1 MPSER
6 LALALEQMQAG
17 DWSIFE
23 RFAAEFL
30 AVEFP
35 SLRTTASAG
44 GDRGRDGELYKVAEA
59 AKTVFQYS
67 VSQEWKA
74 KIKATVKVLA
84 DTMPD
89 ITRLVYCTNQVIG
102 PAADDLKEELRRTSL
117 SLDVRDRSWF
127 VDRELTYPQRAA
139 ASEELAQRF
148 VTPLLAARGVAERVG
163 PTLTNDD
170 ARLALLHL
178 TLEGYDHHSEKGLTK
193 SCFESLVLAALHD
206 TRAEQARELTDIF
219 SAVAESVPVAEAG
232 QLRAHVE
239 GAVKRLSVRNG
250 PVKQVG
256 KSSSFHLS
264 HEEQGR
270 VAESTAR
277 FLLHQEEV
285 DLEFQTVLEQLGV
298 AGDRVATAAALRR
311 GLEAVLLRRGEHFA
325 SAVTTGQASHVDV
338 EEVLAALTEAG
349 TPLLNISKTAAAEVI
364 LEILENPTKATA
376 EHLRRIADGYTL
388 FAFLRQTADV
398 QKVIV
403 QVFSDG
409 DVWLDTTAVL
419 PLLAETLL
427 VDPAERHFTVLLQ
440 AAREAGLRL
449 FVTDGIVEE
458 VERHINR
465 CLSYARMSSSEWQ
478 GRVPFLYGAYTLSG
492 RGRADFAAWS
502 DEFRGTQTPEE
513 DVKEFLH
520 DLYRIQNRNLDIETA
535 AAPDELRAA
544 VQEVWHIAHD
554 KRRGRGPAGG
564 DLTPAVTLRLVAH
577 DVENCVG
584 IMQLRKQ
591 SPPSPMGYRTWWLTL
606 DRVAFRLR
614 EELEKRM
621 AGQVPPSPA
630 LSPDFLT
637 ELLRLGPLR
646 AAIER
651 ESHVTLP
658 VVLDISRFESLPRE
672 LIDLAD
678 QVRRDAEGQ
687 TERLIQRNVK
697 EALNAARW
705 RRGPQA
711 EGGIQAAEDRIQAR
725 LSAQLARS

>member
-6 LALALEQMQAG
+6 LALALEVMQPG
-17 DWSIFE
+17 DWLSFE

-44 GDRGRDGELYKVAEA
+44 GDRGRDGELYTAAEEP
-59 AKTVFQYS
+59 KTVFQYS
-67 VSQEWKA
+67 VSQDWKA

-84 DTMPD
+84 ETMPT
-89 ITRLVYCTNQVIG
+89 ITRLVYCTNQLIG
-102 PAADDLKEELRRTSL
+102 PAADDLKEELRRQTL

-139 ASEELAQRF
+139 ASDELAQRF
-148 VTPLLAARGVAERVG
+148 VAPLLAARGVAERVA
-163 PTLTNDD
+163 PTLDNHE

-178 TLEGYDHHSEKGLTK
+178 TLEGYDQSSEKGLTK

-206 TRAEQARELTDIF
+206 SKAEKVRDLSDIIDVVGQ
-219 SAVAESVPVAEAG
+219 SAPTAEAG
-232 QLRAHVE
+232 QLQAQVE
-239 GAVKRLSVRNG
+239 GALKRLSVRGG

-256 KSSSFHLS
+256 KSSSYHLS
-264 HEEQGR
+264 FEEQSR
-270 VAESTAR
+270 SAERTTR
-277 FLLHQEEV
+277 FLLQQSQV
-285 DLEFQTVLEQLGV
+285 DQEFQAVLQQLDV
-298 AGDRVATAAALRR
+298 PGDKVETAAALRR
-311 GLEAVLLRRGEHFA
+311 GLETVLLRRGERFA
-325 SAVTTGQASHVDV
+325 SAMTTGQPSHVDA
-338 EEVLAALTEAG
+338 EEVLVALTEAG
-349 TPLLNISKTAAAEVI
+349 TPLTNIGRTAAAEVI
-364 LEILENPTKATA
+364 LEILENPTTATA
-376 EHLRRIADGYTL
+376 QHLRRIADGYTL

-398 QKVIV
+398 QKVVLQI
-403 QVFSDG
+403 FSEG

-465 CLSYARMSSSEWQ
+465 CLTYARMSSGDWQ
-478 GRVPFLYGAYTLSG
+478 GRVPFLYAAYTLTG
-492 RGRADFAAWS
+492 RGRGNFATWL
-502 DEFRGTQTPEE
+502 DEFRGSQTPEE

-520 DLYRIQNRNLDIETA
+520 DLFRIENRNLIAEAA

-544 VQEVWHIAHD
+544 VQEIWHAAHE

-564 DLTPAVTLRLVAH
+564 DLTPAIALRLVAH

-584 IMQLRKQ
+584 VMQLRRQ
-591 SPPSPMGYRTWWLTL
+591 SPSSPMGYRAWWLTL

-614 EELEKRM
+614 EELGKRI

-646 AAIER
+646 VAIER

-658 VVLDISRFESLPRE
+658 VVLDISRFESLPKR

-687 TERLIQRNVK
+687 SERLIQRKVK
-697 EALNAARW
+697 EALNDARW
-705 RRGPQA
+705 RVGPQA
-711 EGGIQAAEDRIQAR
+711 QGGIQAAEDRIQAR
-725 LSAQLARS
+725 LSAQQSRS